1 MLISIIYKG
10 LDKIIWNKYIDV
22 NQANDKAIQI
32 QLKSIAEK
40 HEG

>member
-22 NQANDKAIQI
+22 NQANDKTIEI